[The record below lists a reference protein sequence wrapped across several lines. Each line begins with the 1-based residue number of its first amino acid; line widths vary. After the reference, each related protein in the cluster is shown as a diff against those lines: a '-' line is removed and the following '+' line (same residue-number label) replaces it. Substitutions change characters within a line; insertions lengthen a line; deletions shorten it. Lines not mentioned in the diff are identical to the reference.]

1 MAAVVR
7 NFGESAPTRPDWV
20 IIGALQ
26 QGHHFIYASRELDQI
41 ELEAVYDEDDPWS
54 WYRNDPWPVPRLRHI
69 ELRGRLRSYVV
80 VRGTSYADCLARLEG
95 YGAPGEWRDPAP
107 TEELAPR
114 GELTAGPP
122 ALEEGDVT

>member
-1 MAAVVR
+1 MR

-20 IIGALQ
+20 IVGVLQ
-26 QGHHFIYASRELDQI
+26 QGHHFIYASRELESV
-41 ELEAVYDEDDPWS
+41 ELEAIYDDDDGPWGR
-54 WYRNDPWPVPRLRHI
+54 WRLDGPWLPRLRHI

-107 TEELAPR
+107 SGELAVRP
-114 GELTAGPP
+114 ELTAGPP
-122 ALEEGDVT
+122 ALERGDPGE